1 MRISDWSS
9 DVCSSDLNLEA
20 AIGDDLVGDIGTVD
34 CAKLGS
40 ALNDRNQAQAIA
52 GDVGEAARNHRGFA
66 EPGELVEQEQDRDID
81 RALRKAAGVEIHELL
96 KEQHVDRR
104 DAVDMLSKEERGW
117 GEEK

>member
-1 MRISDWSS
+1 MEFRRVLFRSED
-9 DVCSSDLNLEA
+9 NLEA

-66 EPGELVEQEQDRDID
+66 EPGELVEQDQDRDIAS
-81 RALRKAAGVEIHELL
+81 ALRKVAGVEIHELL
-96 KEQHVDRR
+96 QEQTDRKSTR
-104 DAVDMLSKEERGW
+104 LNSSH
-117 GEEK
+117 

>member
-40 ALNDRNQAQAIA
+40 ALNDRNQAPAIA

-66 EPGELVEQEQDRDID
+66 EPGELVEQDTDRDL
-81 RALRKAAGVEIHELL
+81 ASAPRKLAGVTTTELL
-96 KEQHVDRR
+96 LEQNV
-104 DAVDMLSKEERGW
+104 GW
-117 GEEK
+117 RESRKSGV